1 VAQHLADKYL
11 LAVDARLATLQ
22 DDFVSIDNIER
33 QLDLFRDDLAE
44 DFKYHLT
51 EVGNVLNEFEL
62 RGMQFFDDTIQLRNI
77 WQLRNSEHVR
87 ESFEAEV
94 VGDLPQQ
101 IEKRLNGLIDW
112 MIDKNLRIWQSVMDY
127 LQRERAPHHRQ
138 GMIGN
143 VGGSF
148 DYNRAALLESVA
160 HRTQEVVATYD
171 RELESQALS
180 EDVRNAIVATGLA
193 GVGAVGIGA
202 LVLTI
207 FQTAL
212 LDFTGLLAAGAVAAL
227 GMFVLPAKR
236 RQVKK
241 EFHAKL
247 VELRER
253 LLATMRRQFATE
265 LDQMLT
271 RIREAIAPYTRF
283 IRAQRDLLVG
293 VKRELA
299 DVDAELGR
307 LRAEIGT

>member
-1 VAQHLADKYL
+1 
-11 LAVDARLATLQ
+11 
-22 DDFVSIDNIER
+22 
-33 QLDLFRDDLAE
+33 
-44 DFKYHLT
+44 
-51 EVGNVLNEFEL
+51 
-62 RGMQFFDDTIQLRNI
+62 
-77 WQLRNSEHVR
+77 
-87 ESFEAEV
+87 
-94 VGDLPQQ
+94 
-101 IEKRLNGLIDW
+101 
-112 MIDKNLRIWQSVMDY
+112 
-127 LQRERAPHHRQ
+127 
-138 GMIGN
+138 
-143 VGGSF
+143 
-148 DYNRAALLESVA
+148 
-160 HRTQEVVATYD
+160 VATYD
-171 RELESQALS
+171 REIEARALS
-180 EDVRNAIVATGLA
+180 NDVRGAIVTTGLA

-212 LDFTGLLAAGAVAAL
+212 LDFTGLLAAGAIAAL

-283 IRAQRDLLVG
+283 IRAQRVLLVE
-293 VKRELA
+293 VQRELS
-299 DVDAELGR
+299 DVDVELGR